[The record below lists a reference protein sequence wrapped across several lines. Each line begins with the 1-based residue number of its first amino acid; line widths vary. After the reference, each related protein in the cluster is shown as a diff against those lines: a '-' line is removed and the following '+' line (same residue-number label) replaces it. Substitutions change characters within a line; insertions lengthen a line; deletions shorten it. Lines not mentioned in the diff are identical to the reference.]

1 MSVEIIVFGNIE
13 LEKPKF
19 HHHKNLILLEKVV

>member
-1 MSVEIIVFGNIE
+1 MSVEIIVFDNIE

-19 HHHKNLILLEKVV
+19 HNHKNLNLLEKVV